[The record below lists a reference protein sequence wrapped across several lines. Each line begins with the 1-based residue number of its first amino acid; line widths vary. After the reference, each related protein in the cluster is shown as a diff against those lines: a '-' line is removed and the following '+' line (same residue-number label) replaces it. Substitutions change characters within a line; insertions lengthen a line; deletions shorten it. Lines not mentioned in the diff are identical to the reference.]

1 MEIRPL
7 SLTQV
12 QTGRDGR
19 RYEVTGQAG
28 EIAKQLKEL
37 DPRLVVQYNEGGN
50 FFVVISKSIDA
61 RGHEV
66 EDLVLR
72 VAADE
77 WDGRVVRYLAPRI
90 HDALNGRSIA
100 GRLDEHD
107 AKHKA
112 AIDKE
117 MEESVAS
124 RSYDLMRAIQ
134 REVLSSRP
142 RISVPRAI
150 PKGA

>member
-7 SLTQV
+7 SLAQV

-19 RYEVTGQAG
+19 RYEVSGQAG
-28 EIAKQLKEL
+28 EIAKQLQEM
-37 DPRLVVQYNEGGN
+37 DPRLRVEFNEGGN
-50 FFVVISKSIDA
+50 FFVIYA
-61 RGHEV
+61 RSMNAKGEQV
-66 EDLVLR
+66 DDLVLR

-90 HDALNGRSIA
+90 HDVLNGRSIA

-112 AIDKE
+112 AVDDGLR
-117 MEESVAS
+117 ESVAE

-142 RISVPRAI
+142 RISVPRDI
-150 PKGA
+150 PKAA

>member
-19 RYEVTGQAG
+19 RYEVSGQAG
-28 EIAKQLKEL
+28 EIAKQLQEM
-37 DPRLVVQYNEGGN
+37 DPRLRVEFNEGGN
-50 FFVVISKSIDA
+50 YFSVFARSLNA
-61 RGHEV
+61 RGEQV
-66 EDLVLR
+66 DDAVLR

-90 HDALNGRSIA
+90 HDVLNGRSIA
-100 GRLDEHD
+100 GRLDEQD
-107 AKHKA
+107 AQHSA
-112 AIDKE
+112 AADKQL
-117 MEESVAS
+117 EESVAA

-142 RISVPRAI
+142 RISVPRDISRA
-150 PKGA
+150 A